1 MKKIYLLF
9 IFPMFV
15 FGQTNSDFVI
25 EDESDAYKEAISEY
39 IKAIYSKYEQSID
52 TLFIGKHADFPDI
65 SLPNKIQNT
74 YIILLLNVNVERKM
88 NYRNSLTF
96 INMIGSLS
104 HPIYNFKLVTFI
116 VEKTPSKINWWPVH
130 DCNIDFK
137 CHSKSKTYSVKDL
150 KFEYRYSNKFSKIK

>member
-15 FGQTNSDFVI
+15 FGQTNSEFVI
-25 EDESDAYKEAISEY
+25 ENESNAYKEAISEF
-39 IKAIYSKYEQSID
+39 IKAIHSKHKQSID
-52 TLFIGKHADFPDI
+52 TLFIGKHTDFPDI
-65 SLPNKIQNT
+65 ILPNKIQNT
-74 YIILLLNVNVERKM
+74 YIILLSSISVEGKM
-88 NYRNSLTF
+88 NYRNSLTY

-116 VEKTPSKINWWPVH
+116 VEKTPSKINWWPIH